1 MCARRVLFSCVL
13 LVALARVNSAAAD
26 DVSDGAVLG
35 PVEPIGTLLVVKAG
49 FDDEFQA
56 LPSNP
61 IPLIETK
68 PISILPGLLLP
79 PADITFPDGYGLPGN
94 EMLRATSRINPSDET
109 ALHLSQ
115 AVRGLTAA
123 GLNNEAERARSLLRE
138 FQKHQARLVLAAK
151 QAQLNELQADI
162 ERLKLRVEKGIIAD
176 QVSVSI
182 KIIEIDEGDGRKAFT
197 GNAHYPKNGETAK
210 HSSLTKT
217 LDKGEFQ
224 ELMTRI
230 QDVKGARILSSP
242 TLIVLSG
249 RQGQMQSGGKFPIPI
264 IALAGGPKE
273 IEYRSYGTSLTATPT
288 ITDKDQIRLQVDIEA
303 SEMDVANGVTLNGT
317 FVPGLTRRRVESTL
331 DLKDGQTTIFGGLV
345 STRNEQTTEMFVVV
359 TAEIVQPFDES
370 NAPIAPLPIPA
381 PPLK

>member
-1 MCARRVLFSCVL
+1 MSVRRVVLSSFVL
-13 LVALARVNSAAAD
+13 LTLARATCAVAD
-26 DVSDGAVLG
+26 DPSDKAILGVAV
-35 PVEPIGTLLVVKAG
+35 PIGNLLIVKAG
-49 FDDEFQA
+49 FDDEPEP
-56 LPSNP
+56 LPPAP
-61 IPLIETK
+61 IPLLE
-68 PISILPGLLLP
+68 PEELSLPPGLLLA
-79 PADITFPDGYGLPGN
+79 PAHFN
-94 EMLRATSRINPSDET
+94 ATAACAVMPATARIDSSEIPF
-109 ALHLSQ
+109 HLSQ
-115 AVRGLTAA
+115 AILGLKAA
-123 GLNNEAERARSLLRE
+123 GLSEQAERASSLLKE
-138 FQKHQARLVLAAK
+138 FQTKHQARLLLAAK

-162 ERLKLRVEKGIIAD
+162 ERLKLRVEKGITAD

-197 GNAHYPKNGETAK
+197 GNPHYPKNRETAQR
-210 HSSLTKT
+210 SSQAKT

-242 TLIVLSG
+242 TLVVLSG
-249 RQGQMQSGGKFPIPI
+249 QQGQMQSGGKFPIPI
-264 IALAGGPKE
+264 IALAGSPKE

-288 ITDKDQIRLQVDIEA
+288 ITDKDQIRLQMDIEA

-317 FVPGLTRRRVESTL
+317 FVPGLTRRRFQSTL

-345 STRNEQTTEMFVVV
+345 STRNEQTTELFITV

-370 NAPIAPLPIPA
+370 NASIAPRPIPS